1 MTDEQ
6 KWFSIIAFAGESF
19 SLLNEALI
27 AAKKQD
33 FDASQRLLGDS
44 ENILKE
50 AHHIQNELLENEIN
64 GKSIEFSML
73 FTHAQDHLMNV
84 ILAQNIY
91 RELIELQH
99 NNH

>member
-33 FDASQRLLGDS
+33 FDAAQRLLGDS

-50 AHHIQNELLENEIN
+50 AHHIQNELLENEMN
-64 GKSIEFSML
+64 GKPIEFSML
-73 FTHAQDHLMNV
+73 FTHAQNHLMNV

-91 RELIELQH
+91 RELIELQYNKH
-99 NNH
+99 